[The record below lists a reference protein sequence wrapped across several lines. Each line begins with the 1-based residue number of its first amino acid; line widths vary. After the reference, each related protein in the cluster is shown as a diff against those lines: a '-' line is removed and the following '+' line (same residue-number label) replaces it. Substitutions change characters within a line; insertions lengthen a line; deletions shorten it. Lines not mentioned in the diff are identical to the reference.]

1 MLYSFY
7 RLDTRT
13 HLPGITAMAEQ
24 ETATK
29 TEETPAEETP
39 DPNLIGTL
47 QDGTKLKQRIPR
59 QRACNESGKNNN
71 ICRGHL
77 KRWYE
82 YGDDVRVRAAG
93 GEVYRCERCQTLYLP
108 SDQEVA
114 RTGTLSY

>member
-1 MLYSFY
+1 MS
-7 RLDTRT
+7 DVA
-13 HLPGITAMAEQ
+13 GVTAMAEQ

-29 TEETPAEETP
+29 TEEAPAEETP
-39 DPNLIGTL
+39 DPNLIATL
-47 QDGTKLKQRIPR
+47 QDGTKLKQRVPR

-82 YGDDVRVRAAG
+82 YGDDVRARAEA

-108 SDQEVA
+108 SGQEEA

>member
-1 MLYSFY
+1 MS
-7 RLDTRT
+7 DVA
-13 HLPGITAMAEQ
+13 GVTAMAEQ

-29 TEETPAEETP
+29 TEEAPAEETP
-39 DPNLIGTL
+39 DPNLIATL
-47 QDGTKLKQRIPR
+47 QDGTKLKQRVP
-59 QRACNESGKNNN
+59 NEPGKNNN

-82 YGDDVRVRAAG
+82 YGDDVRARAEA

-108 SDQEVA
+108 SGQEEA